1 MSGLLFLTS
10 DDFQLQ
16 RGSKGNI
23 LCTNIQ
29 GFSLVLFYST
39 QCSHCQTLI
48 PIFKRLPGSVGG
60 CQFGMINVSHNRQC
74 VMASRET
81 IAPIKE
87 VPYIVLY
94 VNGKPYMRYQ
104 GPHDAKEIG
113 RFIVEVAR
121 KVQAN
126 QSFNRDDQRVKEDP
140 KGGIP
145 AYTIGKPLHGP
156 DDKVC
161 YLEFND
167 AYGNNNTGPERTRPR
182 QHLPSE
188 AGMGIADPSG
198 MR

>member
-1 MSGLLFLTS
+1 
-10 DDFQLQ
+10 
-16 RGSKGNI
+16 
-23 LCTNIQ
+23 
-29 GFSLVLFYST
+29 
-39 QCSHCQTLI
+39 
-48 PIFKRLPGSVGG
+48 
-60 CQFGMINVSHNRQC
+60 MINVSHNRQC

-81 IAPIKE
+81 IAPIRE

-94 VNGKPYMRYQ
+94 VSGK
-104 GPHDAKEIG
+104 
-113 RFIVEVAR
+113 FIVEVAR

-182 QHLPSE
+182 QHLPNE

-198 MR
+198 MG

>member
-104 GPHDAKEIG
+104 GPHDTKEIG

-167 AYGNNNTGPERTRPR
+167 AYGNNNTGPERTRQR
-182 QHLPSE
+182 QHLPNE

-198 MR
+198 MG

>member
-104 GPHDAKEIG
+104 GPNDAKEIG

-167 AYGNNNTGPERTRPR
+167 AYGNNNTGPERARPR
-182 QHLPSE
+182 QHLPNE